1 MRHIITEII
10 DHGSAVKE
18 FHIGR
23 QDGGP
28 LPEWLPGSHIVLH
41 FSASDDRTFERHYS
55 LIGMSGQASSYRIAV
70 QREAQGKGGSLYLHE
85 ELIVGSVIGVSGP
98 FNSFTLDQ
106 ATSSIPTPRILLI
119 AGGIGI
125 TPIVSMAYA
134 LNASGRPFALHY
146 LVRNTGRLILLDEL
160 LALPH
165 ATVST
170 HVSQQSGRADLAQL
184 LGRYGAGDSCYACG
198 PAALLQELADVAAR
212 LGWPA
217 HAIHIESFGARAQHD
232 DVALTVE
239 LSLSQITLQVP
250 PGTSILD
257 ALIAND
263 VFVSYDCQRGEC
275 GNCYATV
282 LSGQPVH
289 RDVCLTPTMREQGMC
304 TCVSWAAAPGRLLLE
319 L

>member
-18 FHIGR
+18 FHIGL

-28 LPEWLPGSHIVLH
+28 LPEWLPGSHIVLQ
-41 FSASDDRTFERHYS
+41 FSARDGRTFERHYS
-55 LIGMSGQASSYRIAV
+55 LIGMAGQASSYRISV
-70 QREAQGKGGSLYLHE
+70 QREVQGKGGSVCLHE
-85 ELIVGSVIGVSGP
+85 EMMVGSVVGVNGP

-106 ATSSIPTPRILLI
+106 LPAELPAALTLLI

-125 TPIVSMAYA
+125 TPLISMAYA
-134 LNASGRPFALHY
+134 LNAIGRPFALHY
-146 LVRNTGRLILLDEL
+146 LVRDKGRLILMDEL
-160 LALPH
+160 LALPQ

-170 HVSQQSGRADLAQL
+170 HVSQQAGRADLAQL

-198 PAALLQELADVAAR
+198 PATLLQELADVAAR

-282 LSGQPVH
+282 LAGQPVH